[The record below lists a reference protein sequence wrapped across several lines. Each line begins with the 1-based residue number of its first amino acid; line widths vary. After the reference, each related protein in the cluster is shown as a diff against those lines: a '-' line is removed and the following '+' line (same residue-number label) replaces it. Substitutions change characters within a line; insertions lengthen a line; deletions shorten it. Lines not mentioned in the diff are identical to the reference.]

1 MLTQVQINKIKKLST
16 LKDYGISQLSHK
28 NKNTK
33 QKKENELKDLL
44 SFIKPEDFD
53 EAKILFIKYQEL
65 FLKGEKP
72 KLNNQKPL
80 TKKDLLFIANNPE
93 MIEAQQLAHRTAQVQ
108 AKYEQDLK
116 KLPKDKNQ
124 LREYILFQ
132 NSSYIQYIL
141 KINSYRNYN
150 EYFLKIN
157 DYPYNLDKNLVHYN
171 IWNFQ
176 GKKITKQVIQEVLEK
191 QSKENGEIDF
201 VVYWEWPDSKKSI
214 SEFRH
219 CHLIIGYKNKK

>member
-16 LKDYGISQLSHK
+16 LKDYNISQLSHK

-53 EAKILFIKYQEL
+53 KAKILFIKYQEL

-116 KLPKDKNQ
+116 NLPKDKNQ

-132 NSSYIQYIL
+132 NSPYIQYIL